1 RPGELL
7 TEDSP
12 AGEGFLAGVVSRW
25 EAATARAD
33 DVTRVVHIR
42 TGVVLADGGS
52 LSPLLLATR
61 LGAGATIGTGQQ
73 LWPWISLEDEVAAIV
88 HLLTRSEL
96 SGPVNLTGPEPAPS
110 AEITRLYA
118 RAMRRPHL
126 LRVPDWLLRLVVGEP
141 ADEILLPDQRVV
153 PTRLLADGF
162 EFRHPTAQAAV
173 AAARLRRAASPGP
186 RDRRDPRHVGAHA
199 ADRGVDRAEAL
210 VDVVDPVVDL
220 AETLVDVVEPLVDPL
235 EPLVQPVEALVVL
248 DELRLDGGELSG
260 VLGDGGGD
268 VLETRSEEHTS
279 ELQSRENLVC
289 RLLLGKKNAER

>member
-33 DVTRVVHIR
+33 DVTRVVHTR

-141 ADEILLPDQRVV
+141 AAQVLLPVPRVL

-162 EFRHPTAQAAV
+162 ESSHPASQEAV
-173 AAARLRRAASPGP
+173 AAALLRGAPSPGAEAREALP
-186 RDRRDPRHVGAHA
+186 QLGAHA
-199 ADRGVDRAEAL
+199 ADRGVYLAEA
-210 VDVVDPVVDL
+210 VVGVV
-220 AETLVDVVEPLVDPL
+220 VPL
-235 EPLVQPVEALVVL
+235 
-248 DELRLDGGELSG
+248 
-260 VLGDGGGD
+260 
-268 VLETRSEEHTS
+268 
-279 ELQSRENLVC
+279 
-289 RLLLGKKNAER
+289 

>member
-1 RPGELL
+1 MRILVAGASGFIGTALRRELEADGHEVRALVRRPARDATEYEWQPAEGRIPIVAVEWADGVVNLSGAYLGRVPWTRAYRREIYFSRVTATRTIARAIAAADDPPRVWVSGSATGYYGHRPGELL

-153 PTRLLADGF
+153 PTRLLAEGF
-162 EFRHPTAQAAV
+162 EFRHPTAQEAV
-173 AAARLRRAASPGP
+173 AAAVLR
-186 RDRRDPRHVGAHA
+186 
-199 ADRGVDRAEAL
+199 
-210 VDVVDPVVDL
+210 
-220 AETLVDVVEPLVDPL
+220 
-235 EPLVQPVEALVVL
+235 
-248 DELRLDGGELSG
+248 
-260 VLGDGGGD
+260 
-268 VLETRSEEHTS
+268 
-279 ELQSRENLVC
+279 
-289 RLLLGKKNAER
+289 

>member
-1 RPGELL
+1 MRILVAGASGFIGTALRRELEADGHEVRALVRRPARDATEYEWQPAEGRIPIVAVEWADGVVNLSGAYLGRVPWTRAYRREIYFSRVTATRTIARAIAAADDPPRVWVSGSATGYYGHRPGELL

-12 AGEGFLAGVVSRW
+12 AGEGFLAAVVSRW

-162 EFRHPTAQAAV
+162 EFRHPTAQEAV
-173 AAARLRRAASPGP
+173 AAAVLR
-186 RDRRDPRHVGAHA
+186 
-199 ADRGVDRAEAL
+199 
-210 VDVVDPVVDL
+210 
-220 AETLVDVVEPLVDPL
+220 
-235 EPLVQPVEALVVL
+235 
-248 DELRLDGGELSG
+248 
-260 VLGDGGGD
+260 
-268 VLETRSEEHTS
+268 
-279 ELQSRENLVC
+279 
-289 RLLLGKKNAER
+289 

>member
-1 RPGELL
+1 MRILVAGASGFIGTALRRELEADGHEVRALVRRPARDATEYEWQPAEGRIPIVAVEWADGVVNLSGAYLGRVPWTRAYRREIYFSRVTATRTIARAIAAADDPPRVWVSGSATGYYGHRPGELL

-126 LRVPDWLLRLVVGEP
+126 LRVPGWLLRLVVGEP

-162 EFRHPTAQAAV
+162 EFRHPTAQEAV
-173 AAARLRRAASPGP
+173 AAAVLR
-186 RDRRDPRHVGAHA
+186 
-199 ADRGVDRAEAL
+199 
-210 VDVVDPVVDL
+210 
-220 AETLVDVVEPLVDPL
+220 
-235 EPLVQPVEALVVL
+235 
-248 DELRLDGGELSG
+248 
-260 VLGDGGGD
+260 
-268 VLETRSEEHTS
+268 
-279 ELQSRENLVC
+279 
-289 RLLLGKKNAER
+289 